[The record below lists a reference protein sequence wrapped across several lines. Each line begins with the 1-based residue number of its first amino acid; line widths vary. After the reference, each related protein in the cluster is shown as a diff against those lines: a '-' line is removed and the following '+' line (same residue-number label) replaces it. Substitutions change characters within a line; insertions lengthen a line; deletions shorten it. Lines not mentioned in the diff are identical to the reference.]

1 MVFIVAKWNV
11 IILIKKNMYM
21 KKEKGAEILMKK
33 RRNISISVL
42 LIFGMFVCMLTGC
55 SGKSGKEEKVTEI
68 EILQYKQEAA
78 AYFEKVEEKFNA
90 THKNIR
96 LKLESPIDA
105 YPDII
110 GIGGDINYSYFL
122 DAEILMNI
130 SDYKGLDEI
139 KESYKE
145 IDKNLEFVPTDGVY
159 AVPYAGNAAGI
170 LYNKKIF
177 EEHGWKIPQTWSEL
191 MNLCDEIQAAGLQ
204 PFTMGFTHGPVLHH
218 GMAWQ

>member
-96 LKLESPIDA
+96 LKIESPNDA
-105 YPDII
+105 STIMRTRFIREDYPDII

-122 DAEILMNI
+122 VCRDP
-130 SDYKGLDEI
+130 DE
-139 KESYKE
+139 Y
-145 IDKNLEFVPTDGVY
+145 FR
-159 AVPYAGNAAGI
+159 
-170 LYNKKIF
+170 
-177 EEHGWKIPQTWSEL
+177 
-191 MNLCDEIQAAGLQ
+191 LQ
-204 PFTMGFTHGPVLHH
+204 RTR
-218 GMAWQ
+218 

>member
-21 KKEKGAEILMKK
+21 KKEKRSGNIDEKK
-33 RRNISISVL
+33 KKYINKRFTDFWNV
-42 LIFGMFVCMLTGC
+42 VCMLTGC

-96 LKLESPIDA
+96 LKIESPNDA
-105 YPDII
+105 STIMRTRFIREDYPDII

-159 AVPYAGNAAGI
+159 AVPYAGKCRRNS
-170 LYNKKIF
+170 L
-177 EEHGWKIPQTWSEL
+177 
-191 MNLCDEIQAAGLQ
+191 
-204 PFTMGFTHGPVLHH
+204 
-218 GMAWQ
+218 